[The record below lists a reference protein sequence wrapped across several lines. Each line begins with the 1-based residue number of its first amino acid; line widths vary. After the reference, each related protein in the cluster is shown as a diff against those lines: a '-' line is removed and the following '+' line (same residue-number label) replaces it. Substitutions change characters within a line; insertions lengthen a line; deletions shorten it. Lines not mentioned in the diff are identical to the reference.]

1 MIEKKIIK
9 IIKSII
15 KSNVDLKKNKNL
27 IKEQVLD
34 SFGIIVLISSIE
46 KEFKFKINMNKFEI
60 NNFKN
65 LSQIKKFIIKNNKKR

>member
-15 KSNVDLKKNKNL
+15 KSNIDLKKNKNL

-34 SFGIIVLISSIE
+34 SFGIIVLISSLE

-65 LSQIKKFIIKNNKKR
+65 LSQIKKFILKNNKKR